1 MYTITFYSFKGGVG
15 RTFALVNVGAYLAKR
30 GRRVLLVDFDLEAP
44 GLETFDRLR
53 PAPFT
58 RLKPKKDPRG
68 SKKDPPGRVQDGGTG
83 TYTKMSGPE
92 LADWIESQGFD
103 IETTIYERYNPPT
116 HPGLVEYISDY
127 LRTKSAPNIR
137 DFVYSPGPVGKKG
150 GQLFVMPAGC
160 RDDAYHSALAN
171 IDWLTL
177 YREHDGFLL
186 FEDMKAQWEQELK
199 PDYVLIDSRTGH
211 TDVEGICTR
220 QLPDAV
226 VVLFFPNEQN
236 LLGLAEVCRSIR
248 GEAASGLMKSI
259 RLHYV
264 MSNVPDLDDQDRALR
279 RRLELFDNELEMDG
293 KAAVIHR
300 YESAMLF
307 NQAIFVL
314 DRPKSRLAREY
325 RQLTRK
331 LIFHNPADREG
342 ALWFLISQSRKYE
355 AAKASGASES
365 GVPDYGTLT
374 KQSFEHELPTRDPL
388 DQIAENFVHDPE
400 VMEQVKRCREARDQV
415 NPKARDYYLP
425 KPIQP
430 V

>member
-15 RTFALVNVGAYLAKR
+15 RTFALVNVGAYLARR

-53 PAPFT
+53 PGPFSP
-58 RLKPKKDPRG
+58 PKVEVFSVK
-68 SKKDPPGRVQDGGTG
+68 GREGREMRWERWT
-83 TYTKMSGPE
+83 
-92 LADWIESQGFD
+92 
-103 IETTIYERYNPPT
+103 RYNPPT
-116 HPGLVEYISDY
+116 HPGLVEYISEY
-127 LRTKSAPNIR
+127 LRTKSAPNVR

-150 GQLFVMPAGC
+150 GQLFVMPAGR
-160 RDDAYHSALAN
+160 RDAAYQSALAN

-186 FEDMKAQWEQELK
+186 FEDMKAQWEQALK

-236 LLGLAEVCRSIR
+236 LLGLLQVCGRIR
-248 GEAASGLMKSI
+248 GEADSGLMKPI
-259 RLHYV
+259 RLHFV
-264 MSNVPDLDDQDRALR
+264 MSNVPDLDDNDRALR
-279 RRLELFDNELEMDG
+279 RRLKFFHQLADFDELD
-293 KAAVIHR
+293 AVIHR
-300 YESAMLF
+300 YESALLF

-325 RQLTRK
+325 RQLTRN
-331 LIFHNPADREG
+331 LIYHNPADREG
-342 ALWFLISQSRKYE
+342 ALLFLIEQSREYE
-355 AAKASGASES
+355 AAKASGASVL
-365 GVPDYGTLT
+365 GAPDYGTPT
-374 KQSFEHELPTRDPL
+374 FRDNLPTRDPL
-388 DQIAENFVHDPE
+388 DQIAENFAHDPE
-400 VMEQVKRCREARDQV
+400 VMGQVKRCREARDQV
-415 NPKARDYYLP
+415 NPSARDYYLP